1 MTTRKLQIEKDDRR
15 DLVAYVSGVAFAR
28 LAASPLG
35 PMLDRAEL
43 RAVSSRPCP
52 VCGGVGQLDGTE
64 RMREKAES
72 VAERRRRERA
82 WIVASYKDHR
92 VSARRI
98 PHLTCYRALRER
110 AASAED
116 RWMAYQAAERY
127 RREHAASIA
136 AELKVESKALG
147 DQEVDAIRREVASL
161 REDEPAEPAGCPACG
176 GYRLVP
182 CAHHQGREL
191 PVQSG
196 EVEDRAVMLD
206 DGCYWLR
213 APLPRS
219 IQTVVHETRVSV
231 GVDLGEQEIERLGR
245 VGGRLARIGER
256 PDGLLLVAALR
267 AMHTPGAAA
276 GPASVLALTP
286 AGRKLVADHARGWSD
301 DPTPDQVLDRV
312 RARQREA
319 PDVRTGSRLAAAR
332 AIR

>member
-182 CAHHQGREL
+182 CAHPYRREL
-191 PVQSG
+191 PVPSG
-196 EVEDRAVMLD
+196 EVEDRATVLD
-206 DGCYWLR
+206 DGCRQIR
-213 APLPRS
+213 ARTSPVPRS

-267 AMHTPGAAA
+267 AMHTPGA
-276 GPASVLALTP
+276 P
-286 AGRKLVADHARGWSD
+286 
-301 DPTPDQVLDRV
+301 RV
-312 RARQREA
+312 
-319 PDVRTGSRLAAAR
+319 GAAALR
-332 AIR
+332 K

>member
-1 MTTRKLQIEKDDRR
+1 
-15 DLVAYVSGVAFAR
+15 
-28 LAASPLG
+28 
-35 PMLDRAEL
+35 
-43 RAVSSRPCP
+43 
-52 VCGGVGQLDGTE
+52 
-64 RMREKAES
+64 
-72 VAERRRRERA
+72 
-82 WIVASYKDHR
+82 
-92 VSARRI
+92 
-98 PHLTCYRALRER
+98 
-110 AASAED
+110 
-116 RWMAYQAAERY
+116 MAYQAAERY

-182 CAHHQGREL
+182 CAHPYRREL
-191 PVQSG
+191 PVPSG
-196 EVEDRAVMLD
+196 EVEDRATVLD
-206 DGCYWLR
+206 DGCRQIR
-213 APLPRS
+213 ARTSPVPRS

-319 PDVRTGSRLAAAR
+319 PDVRTGSLLADAR
-332 AIR
+332 AQAEELVERAVAAWVASARPKRPDEPAQPPTRKRIKAPKRQDVARIAELVREALKGAGGGEAA